1 MTSNS
6 KKEKAKMINE
16 SCCEITP
23 DELAQVAG
31 GFAGL
36 AGMFG
41 SRIIAAQRELLLG
54 DRCPCSNSS

>member
-36 AGMFG
+36 AGMFD
-41 SRIIAAQRELLLG
+41 AAF
-54 DRCPCSNSS
+54 C